1 MSDGAQSEGSL
12 DKVVADDQ
20 VVSIA
25 YTLRD
30 EEGELID
37 SAPDEVPL
45 EFIQGY
51 GQIIT
56 GLEDELYGMSLGDE
70 KDLIIAPENAYGE
83 YDPEASQ
90 VAPLD
95 AFPQEMELEIGLP
108 VEVYGEEAD
117 DPIEG
122 FIADIYDD
130 SVLLD
135 FNHPLAGETLH
146 FHVKVV
152 GLRDATA
159 EELDH
164 GHVHGDGH
172 EHEAEME

>member
-1 MSDGAQSEGSL
+1 MTESPMREGPSDESTPGQ
-12 DKVVADDQ
+12 VVADDL
-20 VVSIA
+20 VVSLA

-30 EEGELID
+30 DEGELID
-37 SAPDEVPL
+37 SAPDEEPL
-45 EFIQGY
+45 EYIQGY

-56 GLEDELYGMSLGDE
+56 GLEDEIYGMSLGDE

-95 AFPQEMELEIGLP
+95 AFPQEMELEIGDDA
-108 VEVYGEEAD
+108 E

-152 GLRDATA
+152 GLREASA

-164 GHVHGDGH
+164 GHVHGAGH
-172 EHEAEME
+172 EH

>member
-1 MSDGAQSEGSL
+1 MSDGTQSDGTGSR
-12 DKVVADDQ
+12 VVADDQ

-25 YTLRD
+25 YSLRD
-30 EEGELID
+30 DEGELID
-37 SAPDEVPL
+37 SAPDEEPL
-45 EFIQGY
+45 EYIQGY
-51 GQIIT
+51 GQIIS
-56 GLEDELYGMSLGDE
+56 GLEEELYGMALGDE
-70 KDLIIAPENAYGE
+70 KELIIAPADAYGE

-95 AFPQEMELEIGLP
+95 AFPQEMQLEIGLP
-108 VEVYGEEAD
+108 VEVYAED
-117 DPIEG
+117 DANPIEG

-152 GLRDATA
+152 GLRDASA

-164 GHVHGDGH
+164 GHVHGEGHGH
-172 EHEAEME
+172 EH

>member
-1 MSDGAQSEGSL
+1 MTER
-12 DKVVADDQ
+12 VVADDV
-20 VVSIA
+20 VVSLA

-30 EEGELID
+30 GEGDLID
-37 SAPDEVPL
+37 SAGDEVPL
-45 EFIQGY
+45 EYIQGY

-56 GLEDELYGMSLGDE
+56 GLEEELYGMSLGDE
-70 KDLIIAPENAYGE
+70 KDLIIAPEQAYGE

-90 VAPLD
+90 IASLD
-95 AFPQEMELEIGLP
+95 AFPQEMELEIGLA
-108 VEVYGEEAD
+108 VEVYNEESD
-117 DPIEG
+117 EPIEG

-152 GLRDATA
+152 GLRGASA

-164 GHVHGDGH
+164 GHVHGA
-172 EHEAEME
+172 EHDH

>member
-1 MSDGAQSEGSL
+1 MTEASVSEAPEGR
-12 DKVVADDQ
+12 VVADDL
-20 VVSIA
+20 VVSLA

-30 EEGELID
+30 DEGELID
-37 SAPDEVPL
+37 SAPDEEPL
-45 EFIQGY
+45 EYIQGY
-51 GQIIT
+51 GQIIS
-56 GLEDELYGMSLGDE
+56 GLEEELYGMALGDE
-70 KDLIIAPENAYGE
+70 KDLIIAPENGYGE
-83 YDPEASQ
+83 YDTEATQ
-90 VAPLD
+90 IAPLD
-95 AFPQEMELEIGLP
+95 AFPQEMQIEIGLP
-108 VEVYGEEAD
+108 VEIYGEDDD

-152 GLRDATA
+152 GLRDASA

-172 EHEAEME
+172 DH

>member
-1 MSDGAQSEGSL
+1 MSDETRSDGPQGR
-12 DKVVADDQ
+12 VVADDQ

-25 YTLRD
+25 YSLRD
-30 EEGELID
+30 DEGELID
-37 SAPDEVPL
+37 SAPDAEPL
-45 EFIQGY
+45 EYIQGY
-51 GQIIT
+51 GQIIS
-56 GLEDELYGMSLGDE
+56 GLEEELYGMALGDE
-70 KDLIIAPENAYGE
+70 KELIIAPEDAYGE

-95 AFPQEMELEIGLP
+95 AFPQEMQLEIGLP
-108 VEVYGEEAD
+108 VEVYGEDAD

-152 GLRDATA
+152 GLRDASS

-164 GHVHGDGH
+164 GHVHGAGH
-172 EHEAEME
+172 EH